1 MPRNTLG
8 AFLKAMRQRLDRDL
22 DRLGTYER
30 APARRGRAVTQEELA
45 EAVDVSRGWY
55 SLLESGASMRAST
68 GMLSRVADALL
79 LAEDERSELFRLAR
93 PELRVP
99 SLQPVTL
106 QVIQAF
112 QLARKVAHKLW
123 NASSEAEV
131 MTYLSE
137 TVATRFPD
145 ADYVGNYQRVG
156 LGQWTFPDVIGRQ
169 NLQQHVTEF
178 TAQACAGLSPAEV
191 DEAVLR
197 PFLTKPGQVV
207 SKSQA
212 YPHMRFAPLLD
223 RAYAQAGVPDAT
235 FDLAAVQTPDGLEG
249 ILFVCHF
256 TDPQEASE
264 TDRAMLSAITDL
276 ASLAL
281 SPRSSPSF
289 RANAAKRR
297 A

>member
-8 AFLKAMRQRLDRDL
+8 AFLKAMRQRVDPDL
-22 DRLGTYER
+22 DRLGSYER
-30 APARRGRAVTQEELA
+30 LPARRGRSVTQEEVA
-45 EAVDVSRGWY
+45 EAVGVSRGWY

-68 GMLSRVADALL
+68 DLLARVADALM
-79 LAEDERSELFRLAR
+79 LAEDERSDLFRLAR

-99 SLQPVTL
+99 TFQPVTL

-112 QLARKVAHKLW
+112 QLARKVARKLW
-123 NASSEAEV
+123 SASSEAEV
-131 MTYLSE
+131 LTYLSE
-137 TVATRFPD
+137 TVATHFTD

-169 NLQQHVTEF
+169 KLQQHVTEF
-178 TAQACAGLSPAEV
+178 TAQACAGLGPAEI

-197 PFLTKPGQVV
+197 PFLTKPGQVI
-207 SKSQA
+207 SKTQA
-212 YPHMRFAPLLD
+212 YPHMRFAHLLD

-235 FDLAAVQTPDGLEG
+235 FDLAAIQTEDGLEG

-281 SPRSSPSF
+281 SPRGRSAIRPG
-289 RANAAKRR
+289 AVKRR